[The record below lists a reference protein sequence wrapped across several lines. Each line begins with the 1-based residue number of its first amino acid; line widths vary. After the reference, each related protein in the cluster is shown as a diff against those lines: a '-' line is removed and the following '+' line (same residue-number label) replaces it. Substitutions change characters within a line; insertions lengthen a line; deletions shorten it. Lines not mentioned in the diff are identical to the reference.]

1 MHHKQKKTWVFFLLI
16 LMLLFVVGWY
26 IANFHFQQRFEHV
39 KDDSRAE
46 FDLIA
51 VLVKERLQKGDYQL
65 ARRFISDW
73 GSESSEIVSIVL
85 TAKNGFELARYKS
98 EEVAI
103 KHLVEIKEISFSYD
117 GLVTIELHRSLD
129 RFYQNQKSFRL
140 QLLFGYLFVSLIFYY
155 LIRINLRTQEQKYD
169 LEHENKHRREV
180 DKKLQEREKDL
191 AITLDSIGDAV
202 ITSDAEGN
210 VTRMNPVAERLT
222 GWQLSDAQGQS
233 IKTIFPI
240 IDALTR
246 EPVSNPVEKV
256 LATGETVYLSDH
268 TTLIAKDGVEY
279 HIADSAAPIRN
290 DTDNIQGMVLIFND
304 VSEQYQ
310 LREEIRSSQHL
321 LQSLTDGLKAMVGIM
336 QLDGRIVFINRMP
349 LELTGVSR
357 SEVLGKP
364 LWSCDWFSSNGEA
377 VNNVKTL
384 CLQGSK
390 GKTVT
395 QDIQFQARKNIIWI
409 EMVVYPVLDIEGNVI
424 QVVFEGVDIT
434 GRKETEELQ
443 KNYQLELEQQVQER
457 TAELE
462 KKATELARATRLKSE
477 FLANMS
483 HELRTPMN
491 SIVGFTK
498 QVIKKSADTL
508 EERQLNNLRTVER
521 NAYHLLDLINGLL
534 DLAKIEAGKM
544 EAHADSFELSV
555 LIKEVFNL
563 MFSMLH
569 GKSVELKTDL
579 PVEEIYLH
587 TDSVKLKQILIN
599 LISNAIKF
607 TEQGSITVSARLQNR
622 EPEPQVIIHVTDTG
636 VGIDEDALH
645 YIFEAFRQVDGT
657 LARKVGGTGLGLN
670 IVCNFIKLLRGSVN
684 VESEKNQGTTFE
696 LVLPVNLNY
705 IPTIKAK

>member
-1 MHHKQKKTWVFFLLI
+1 MHHQKKKSWVFFLLT
-16 LMLLFVVGWY
+16 LLLLSIIEWS
-26 IANFHFQQRFEHV
+26 IAHSYFRQGLESV
-39 KDDSRAE
+39 KSDLKSE

-65 ARRFISDW
+65 VESFVNDW
-73 GSESSEIVSIVL
+73 GGESPEIVSIVL
-85 TAKNGFELARYKS
+85 TAKNGFELARYKR
-98 EEVAI
+98 EAAAI
-103 KHLVEIKEISFSYD
+103 EHLVEIKEISFSYD
-117 GLVTIELHRSLD
+117 GLVTLELHRSLD
-129 RFYQNQKSFRL
+129 RFHQNQKSFRL

-155 LIRINLRTQEQKYD
+155 LIRINLRTQEQKYE

-180 DKKLQEREKDL
+180 EKKLQDREKDL
-191 AITLDSIGDAV
+191 AITLNSIGDAV

-240 IDALTR
+240 VDALTR

-268 TTLIAKDGVEY
+268 TTLIAKDGAEY

-290 DTDNIQGMVLIFND
+290 DADNVQGMVLIFND

-349 LELTGVSR
+349 LELTGISR

-364 LWSCDWFSSNGEA
+364 LWSCDWFASSDEA
-377 VNNVKTL
+377 VSHVETL

-390 GKTVT
+390 GKTIT
-395 QDIQFQARKNIIWI
+395 QDVQFQTRKNIIWI
-409 EMVVYPVLDIEGNVI
+409 EMVVYPVLDSEGNVI
-424 QVVFEGVDIT
+424 QMVFEGVDIT
-434 GRKETEELQ
+434 GRKETEELY
-443 KNYQLELEQQVQER
+443 KNYQLELEEQVQER

-462 KKATELARATRLKSE
+462 NKATELARATRLKSE

-491 SIVGFTK
+491 SIVGFTT

-544 EAHADSFELSV
+544 EAHVDSFELNV

-563 MFSMLH
+563 MYPMLH
-569 GKSVELKTDL
+569 GKSVELKMDL

-587 TDSVKLKQILIN
+587 TDSIKLKQVLIN

-622 EPEPQVIIHVTDTG
+622 EPEPQMVIRVTDTG
-636 VGIDEDALH
+636 VGIDKDALH

-657 LARKVGGTGLGLN
+657 LARKAGGTGLGLN
-670 IVCNFIKLLRGSVN
+670 IVRNFIKLLRGSVN
-684 VESEKNQGTTFE
+684 VKSEKNRGTTFE
-696 LVLPVNLNY
+696 LVIPVNLNY
-705 IPTIKAK
+705 VPTIKAK

>member
-26 IANFHFQQRFEHV
+26 IANFHFQQGFEHV
-39 KDDSRAE
+39 KNDSRAE

-65 ARRFISDW
+65 ARSFINDW

-85 TAKNGFELARYKS
+85 TAKNGFEMARYKS

-103 KHLVEIKEISFSYD
+103 KHLIEIKEISFSYD

-140 QLLFGYLFVSLIFYY
+140 QLLFGYLFVLLIFYY
-155 LIRINLRTQEQKYD
+155 LTRINLRTQEQKYD

-180 DKKLQEREKDL
+180 EKKLQEREKDL

-321 LQSLTDGLKAMVGIM
+321 LQSLTDGLKAMVGVM

-364 LWSCDWFSSNGEA
+364 LWSCDWFSSNDEA
-377 VNNVKTL
+377 VNNVETL

-434 GRKETEELQ
+434 GRKETVELQ

-508 EERQLNNLRTVER
+508 EERQLNNLRTVGR

-569 GKSVELKTDL
+569 GKSVKLKTDL

-670 IVCNFIKLLRGSVN
+670 IVYNFIKLLRGSVN